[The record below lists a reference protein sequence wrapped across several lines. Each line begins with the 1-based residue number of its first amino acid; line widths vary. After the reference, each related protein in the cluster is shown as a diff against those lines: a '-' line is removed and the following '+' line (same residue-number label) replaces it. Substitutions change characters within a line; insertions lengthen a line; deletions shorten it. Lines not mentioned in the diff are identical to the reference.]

1 MAINK
6 CNLVD
11 YIMSWEDGSLSQKK
25 ELELFSYII
34 KTKLYLSLQGMYGRH
49 AKRLIDAGYLSKTG
63 KILIKP

>member
-11 YIMSWEDGSLSQKK
+11 YIMEWEDGSLSGEK

-34 KTKLYLSLQGMYGRH
+34 KTKLYNSLQGMYGRH
-49 AKRLIDAGYLSKTG
+49 AAALIKAGYLNKKG
-63 KILIKP
+63 KILKKP